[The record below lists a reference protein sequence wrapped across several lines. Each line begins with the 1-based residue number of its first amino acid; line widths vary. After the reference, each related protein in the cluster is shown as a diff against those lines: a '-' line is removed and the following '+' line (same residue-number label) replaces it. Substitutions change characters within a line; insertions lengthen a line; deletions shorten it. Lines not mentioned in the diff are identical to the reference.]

1 MALRCVFDI
10 LVPIFLFLCIVIV
23 VNGALPSKTFNVVK
37 YGAIADG
44 NTDNAQAWKDACK
57 YGGKSRIWVPKG
69 TFLLGSVSFEGSC
82 NGSMAFLI
90 KGTLKAPT
98 DSRNLFIDTWIGFRY
113 LSDLTVKGGGVLD
126 GQGHAAWPYNDCQT
140 NSQCKPLPATL
151 RFDFIRNSR
160 VYNLRS
166 INSKSTHFNIFACQ
180 NIDISQLRMS
190 APANSPNT
198 DGIHIGSSTQ
208 IKISHARIS
217 TGDDC
222 ISMVSGSQNIDIYD
236 VTCGPGHGI
245 SVGSLGRSHEHEYV
259 KGISVRN
266 CSFIGSDNGVRIKTW
281 APSSYSEAS
290 DIIFQDIV
298 MQNPRNPIVIDQQY
312 CPSPHCYQQI
322 KDVTFKNIWGIS
334 STKVAVNLQCSGA
347 LPCKNVKL
355 INIDLAYNGPGGR
368 ATSMCSHVIGSSHGK
383 LVPDGC
389 V

>member
-1 MALRCVFDI
+1 MDEKRKFLLQIALESGRLKAHESAIANEASNSKKEIATINEVLKG
-10 LVPIFLFLCIVIV
+10 LVEWLC
-23 VNGALPSKTFNVVK
+23 AQTFNVVK

-44 NTDNAQAWKDACK
+44 NTDNAQ
-57 YGGKSRIWVPKG
+57 
-69 TFLLGSVSFEGSC
+69 VSARE
-82 NGSMAFLI
+82 
-90 KGTLKAPT
+90 
-98 DSRNLFIDTWIGFRY
+98 R
-113 LSDLTVKGGGVLD
+113 SDGERRRSFD

-140 NSQCKPLPATL
+140 NSQCKPLPAH
-151 RFDFIRNSR
+151 R
-160 VYNLRS
+160 
-166 INSKSTHFNIFACQ
+166 
-180 NIDISQLRMS
+180 
-190 APANSPNT
+190 
-198 DGIHIGSSTQ
+198 G
-208 IKISHARIS
+208 
-217 TGDDC
+217 DC
-222 ISMVSGSQNIDIYD
+222 ISMVFGSQNIDIYD

-312 CPSPHCYQQI
+312 CPSPHCYQQGESSSAVQI
-322 KDVTFKNIWGIS
+322 KDVTFKNIWGVS